1 MGEGVSS
8 SISRAGQGPISSPTA
23 PSVTAPPI
31 TRKFSTS
38 SPQDADWRVHNTG
51 LPLSLQTSRE
61 DASPS
66 APPAPSTGPGQ
77 LHVSP
82 KRHHL
87 TFGENCPHPHSAF
100 PVLHTIP
107 NPLEISSRHFVCLSS
122 KRVISS
128 AHSEHVISC
137 EMPRNKLWA
146 HPAQL
151 RGPGELRTGQE
162 DAGHPPLLFVA
173 PTHPLS
179 KTKQCSQSHQEF
191 EGETFAEQASSPITM
206 HCSFP

>member
-1 MGEGVSS
+1 MSS
-8 SISRAGQGPISSPTA
+8 SISHAGRGPVSSPTA
-23 PSVTAPPI
+23 PPVTAPACHQEIFHLLPS
-31 TRKFSTS
+31 RCRLEGPRHWPTS
-38 SPQDADWRVHNTG
+38 Q
-51 LPLSLQTSRE
+51 SLQTSRE
-61 DASPS
+61 DTSPS

-77 LHVSP
+77 LHASP

-100 PVLHTIP
+100 PVLHTIQ

-128 AHSEHVISC
+128 AHSERAISC
-137 EMPRNKLWA
+137 EMPRKKLWA

-151 RGPGELRTGQE
+151 RGPGELQTSPE
-162 DAGHPPLLFVA
+162 DAGHPPLLFAA

-179 KTKQCSQSHQEF
+179 KTKQSSQSHQEF
-191 EGETFAEQASSPITM
+191 EGETFVGQASSPITM
-206 HCSFP
+206 RCSFP

>member
-1 MGEGVSS
+1 MGGGVFLHQP
-8 SISRAGQGPISSPTA
+8 RRTWGPISSPTA
-23 PSVTAPPI
+23 PSRSQHPLSPGNFPP
-31 TRKFSTS
+31 
-38 SPQDADWRVHNTG
+38 
-51 LPLSLQTSRE
+51 LPLKTQTGGSTTLAYLCLCRLQMN
-61 DASPS
+61 ASPS
-66 APPAPSTGPGQ
+66 APPAPLALGQ
-77 LHVSP
+77 GSFMTFPLKASA
-82 KRHHL
+82 

-122 KRVISS
+122 KEVISS

-137 EMPRNKLWA
+137 EMPRNSG
-146 HPAQL
+146 HTQPQL

-173 PTHPLS
+173 PTHPSPRNKQVIPNL
-179 KTKQCSQSHQEF
+179 TKSLE
-191 EGETFAEQASSPITM
+191 ETFAEQASSRITM